1 MPETPGRATPD
12 TLESWL
18 EARRGR
24 VGLVFTDVVDSTQLL
39 FSRKTLDFRALM
51 RRHQRRAR
59 ALADEH
65 GGRLIEARG
74 DATFAA
80 FPGAGGACAYAIAL
94 HADPGGE
101 GLSIRAGV
109 HVGPVR
115 SDGDALVGRHV
126 HLAARVAERGE
137 GREVWMSDEAKRA
150 LEAEA
155 PDVARALTPG
165 APEEC
170 TLKGIPTPCR
180 LWRIA

>member
-1 MPETPGRATPD
+1 MPETPRSVTP
-12 TLESWL
+12 EPL
-18 EARRGR
+18 EAWLAARAGC
-24 VGLVFTDVVDSTQLL
+24 VALVFTDVVDSTALL
-39 FSRKTLDFRALM
+39 FSRRTLDYRALM
-51 RRHQRRAR
+51 RRHQGRAR
-59 ALADEH
+59 ALAGEH

-94 HADPGGE
+94 HGDPGAE
-101 GLSIRAGV
+101 GLAIRAGV
-109 HVGPVR
+109 HLGPVR

-137 GREVWMSDEAKRA
+137 GREVWMSDDAKRA

-155 PDVARALTPG
+155 PDVARALTTG
-165 APEEC
+165 AHEDC
-170 TLKGIPTPCR
+170 SFKGVPAPCH